1 MKLELPETLS
11 SQTRLRLIDAIAL
24 DRIHRL
30 HWRRVRILA
39 AFIAAFCFAVVVA
52 QVRAGESRQNMAT
65 TVAKQVPQSAPKA
78 EDQHKSLT
86 ELLNQA
92 DEVLHEMSR
101 LTGLPIKA
109 PVNKKIVDRDEV
121 RKLLLQ
127 NLHTDYT
134 PEEIHVQEATL
145 RAFGLISKD
154 FNLEKLLV
162 SLYTEQAAGFYDP
175 RTRTMYIADWI
186 PPELQKM
193 VLAHE
198 LTHALQ
204 DQNFGLE
211 RYMKAVQKDDDAEAA
226 RQAVVEGYATA
237 AMFQSMFPSA
247 PIANLPNLDNILG
260 PLIRQQMTEF
270 PVFSNAPYFFRL
282 QALFPYIQGVSFV
295 ASALRRGGWESLGEL
310 FTSPPSSTRAIFQPD
325 VYFNHLT
332 VPAIQL
338 PNKTPLGS
346 VPGLKMLAE
355 NTMGELG
362 MDQLLG
368 QLLSEQTADAEISKF
383 VADRYIVYE
392 NPSANHYALVARTQW
407 TNPEA
412 ALAFYRDYHTILA
425 KKFPELSPDDRS
437 GDGRYVGRTA
447 VGDVIV
453 LQTGDEVRWAEGVP
467 ADKVDVMIRW
477 LSSLK

>member
-1 MKLELPETLS
+1 MNYD
-11 SQTRLRLIDAIAL
+11 LRRKYPLFPISFLASASRRYGRRMYRRTIRIGISVLLAIP
-24 DRIHRL
+24 
-30 HWRRVRILA
+30 LA
-39 AFIAAFCFAVVVA
+39 VHSLTAVQHTATA
-52 QVRAGESRQNMAT
+52 QQAPQVTNNGESRQQT
-65 TVAKQVPQSAPKA
+65 
-78 EDQHKSLT
+78 LT

-109 PVNKKIVDRDEV
+109 PVKKKVVSRDEV
-121 RKLLLQ
+121 RKLLIQ
-127 NLHTDYT
+127 NLRTDYT

-162 SLYTEQAAGFYDP
+162 SFYTEQAAGFYDP
-175 RTRTMYIADWI
+175 RTHTMYIADWI

-204 DQNFGLE
+204 DQNFNVE
-211 RYMKAVQKDDDAEAA
+211 RYMKAVQRDDDAEAA

-282 QALFPYIQGVSFV
+282 QALFPYIQGVSFI

-310 FTSPPSSTRAIFQPD
+310 FASPPSSTRAIFQPN
-325 VYFNHLT
+325 VYFKHLA
-332 VPAIQL
+332 VPTIQL
-338 PNKTPLGS
+338 PSKTPLSS
-346 VPGLKMLAE
+346 VPGLKTLDE
-355 NTMGELG
+355 NSMGELG

-368 QLLSEQTADAEISKF
+368 QFLSEQAADTAISQF

-392 NPSANHYALVARTQW
+392 DPTANRYALVARTRW

-412 ALAFYRDYHTILA
+412 ALAFFRDYHAILA

-437 GDGRYVGRTA
+437 GEGRYVGRTA
-447 VGDVIV
+447 AGDVIV

-467 ADKVDVMIRW
+467 ADRLDAMIEW
-477 LSSLK
+477 LSSLR